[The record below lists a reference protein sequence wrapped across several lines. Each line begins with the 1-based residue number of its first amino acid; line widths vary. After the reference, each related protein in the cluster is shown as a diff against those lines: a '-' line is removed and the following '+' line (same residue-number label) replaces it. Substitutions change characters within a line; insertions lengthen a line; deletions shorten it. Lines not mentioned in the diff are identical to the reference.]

1 MVRLCVKRCN
11 FEYIVKLSHR
21 SRQKN
26 SIFISN
32 ETQQYKPKALTLRL
46 LYITDTTYLSTEED
60 SMYHIGRSR
69 KCTQY
74 SRCYSVNNQ

>member
-1 MVRLCVKRCN
+1 MLKGVILN
-11 FEYIVKLSHR
+11 ILR
-21 SRQKN
+21 SSLIEVDKKN